1 MAVDEKKGRQTRVAD
16 EVWIATALLHR
27 EHPERK
33 DFTIQEIRKRV
44 EREAVAETLRP
55 GIYVHIVQHCVANR
69 SPNPGRYRML
79 FATAPKTR
87 RLFRE
92 GDTYDPERAESK
104 TRPDRTQLPE
114 QYRELIDWYER
125 DYRGRRDSDNEDPIL
140 KLRGLGGELW
150 RGIDPD
156 DYVRRLREGWE

>member
-1 MAVDEKKGRQTRVAD
+1 MTG
-16 EVWIATALLHR
+16 
-27 EHPERK
+27 
-33 DFTIQEIRKRV
+33 
-44 EREAVAETLRP
+44 TLRP
-55 GIYVHIVQHCVANR
+55 GVYVHIVQHCVANR

-79 FATAPKTR
+79 FATAHKTR
-87 RLFRE
+87 RLFRD
-92 GDTYDPERAESK
+92 GDTYDPERAGSK
-104 TRPDRTQLPE
+104 TRPDRNNVPD

-125 DYRGRRDSDNEDPIL
+125 DFRGWRDSDNEDPIL